1 MEDRIAL
8 VIIAVLIVAAPF
20 IAYVWQGNKGG
31 MGWKLMMKNLIIA
44 NQCQRKKSDVRNCY
58 IKYKY

>member
-20 IAYVWQGNKGG
+20 IAYICQG
-31 MGWKLMMKNLIIA
+31 
-44 NQCQRKKSDVRNCY
+44 RNG
-58 IKYKY
+58 

>member
-20 IAYVWQGNKGG
+20 IAYNCQGRNGG
-31 MGWKLMMKNLIIA
+31 FG
-44 NQCQRKKSDVRNCY
+44 
-58 IKYKY
+58 

>member
-20 IAYVWQGNKGG
+20 IAYICQGRYGG
-31 MGWKLMMKNLIIA
+31 IG
-44 NQCQRKKSDVRNCY
+44 
-58 IKYKY
+58 

>member
-20 IAYVWQGNKGG
+20 IAYIWQ
-31 MGWKLMMKNLIIA
+31 
-44 NQCQRKKSDVRNCY
+44 VRNGG
-58 IKYKY
+58 IG